1 MHKDYA
7 KQRKSRESASIRTQ
21 IDTITTYIRLRR
33 NAKICVLFRTRA
45 YIFTEKGKE
54 REVLALID
62 TMATV
67 FMIKLD
73 VFKELNP
80 ELVVMLADGKW
91 IPVSGSNG

>member
-1 MHKDYA
+1 MRAFQDYGLYIY
-7 KQRKSRESASIRTQ
+7 REGER
-21 IDTITTYIRLRR
+21 
-33 NAKICVLFRTRA
+33 
-45 YIFTEKGKE
+45 E

-67 FMIKLD
+67 SMIKLD
-73 VFKELNP
+73 VFKELNLEIGQLRTP